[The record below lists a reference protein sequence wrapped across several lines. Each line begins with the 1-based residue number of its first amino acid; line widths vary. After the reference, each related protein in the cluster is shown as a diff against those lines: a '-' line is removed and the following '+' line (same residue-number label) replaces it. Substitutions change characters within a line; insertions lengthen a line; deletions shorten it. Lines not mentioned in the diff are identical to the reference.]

1 MKNGEWL
8 EDLTD
13 WLEAYPWLWFC
24 TLTSRPGLSAAQMR
38 WRLLRWSEALQEDLG
53 TKDFQWIGVPESGT
67 SGFNFHFHVLI
78 AGLRQG
84 CGATERL
91 EFMRR
96 WYKLAGDAQIED
108 FRAGSGG
115 VRYVLK
121 SVGPNNVDKIE
132 FHLAAPAP
140 TEAKSGQKSL
150 TARAQQS

>member
-1 MKNGEWL
+1 
-8 EDLTD
+8 
-13 WLEAYPWLWFC
+13 
-24 TLTSRPGLSAAQMR
+24 MR

-140 TEAKSGQKSL
+140 MEAKSGQKSL